1 MVGIDLSLSP
11 VVWAALH
18 GRDLV
23 HGVLDAATPAAL
35 GEALRT
41 AGVRD
46 RTLALAVQA
55 VPPRDVWTG
64 TLPPRLGTGAGAR
77 RAAVLAASQQLKVD
91 PGSIVVSFDR
101 GPNGGAYVAA
111 PADAVARW
119 AAPWQAPGWRVRV
132 IEPAAAA
139 LLRAAG
145 GAAVELFVRTGT
157 GAVDLVV
164 GSSTRWVLARTVE
177 VDWATDLGRAR
188 VEVGDTIDLA
198 RRAGADPTG
207 LVVGGTGPAG
217 LLMDA
222 IGGLVPTRP
231 LLLRDGA
238 EATAVPPD
246 AVVAVAMARWA
257 SASRAATR
265 GAPRGG
271 GAMGGLRDLVGRLRR
286 RSARAL

>member
-1 MVGIDLSLSP
+1 MVGLDLSVSP

-18 GRDLV
+18 ARGLV

-41 AGVRD
+41 AGIRD
-46 RTLALAVQA
+46 RHLALAVHA

-64 TLPPRLGTGAGAR
+64 TVPPRLGTGAGAR

-91 PGSIVVSFDR
+91 PGSLVVSFDR
-101 GPNGGAYVAA
+101 GQNGGAYVAA
-111 PADAVARW
+111 HVDAVACW
-119 AAPWQAPGWRVRV
+119 AVPWQAPPWQVRV

-145 GAAVELFVRTGT
+145 GAAIELFVRTTT
-157 GAVDLVV
+157 GAIDLVV

-198 RRAGADPTG
+198 RRAGVDPTG
-207 LVVGGTGPAG
+207 LAVGGTGPAG

-222 IGGLVPTRP
+222 IGGLAPTRP
-231 LLLRDGA
+231 LLLGDSA
-238 EATAVPPD
+238 EATAVPPE

-257 SASRAATR
+257 TVSRAATP

-271 GAMGGLRDLVGRLRR
+271 ARIGGLWELAGRLRR